1 MCGITGFAD
10 FSVDFTQKR
19 GENISL
25 IKTMHQAIAHRGGD
39 ASGEYLSKNAGLGH
53 ARLTIRGL
61 DAASDQPMI
70 RRRGEDEY
78 AIVYNGEVYNTDE
91 INRDLIKKGYDF
103 KTNSDTETI
112 LYAYMEY
119 GADCVRL
126 LNGIF
131 AFAIWDSRLEKLFLF
146 RDRSGIKPL
155 FYTIKNGL
163 LVFGSELKA
172 IFAYPDIRPVIDADS
187 LRKVFS
193 ILPARTEGDGVFK
206 DMYEI
211 KYGCFGVFDKSGF
224 SQHRYWQLESRP
236 HTEDYPTTAE
246 HLKSLIID
254 SVRGQMVSDV
264 PVCSFLSGGLD
275 SCIVTAIASNYLA
288 EQRKIL
294 NTFSFDFTEND
305 RYFVSNSFQPEQDK
319 PYVRKMLAHF
329 NLNHTFLECSQPDLA
344 DYLYKAVDAKD
355 MPGMADVD
363 ASLLYF
369 CREVK
374 KHNKVT
380 LTGECA
386 DEIFGGYP
394 WFHRPEFINADTF
407 PWSINIDVRES
418 LLKSDIAERLNIKE
432 YVHGIYKA
440 TLAEVPQLDGE
451 TGIKRRQRE
460 ISYLNLKQFM
470 TTLLWRMDT
479 ASMYSGLEARVPF
492 ADHRII
498 EYMWNVPFDMKC
510 PNGVVKGLLR
520 DSAKGLLPEE
530 LRLRRKSPYPKTYNP
545 EYERIL
551 KQRLNKIIDDSSA
564 PLNMLIDKNA
574 AISLVTAPS
583 EYGKPWFGQLMST
596 PQMIAYLIQ
605 VNYWLE
611 KYGVDI

>member
-1 MCGITGFAD
+1 
-10 FSVDFTQKR
+10 
-19 GENISL
+19 
-25 IKTMHQAIAHRGGD
+25 
-39 ASGEYLSKNAGLGH
+39 
-53 ARLTIRGL
+53 
-61 DAASDQPMI
+61 
-70 RRRGEDEY
+70 
-78 AIVYNGEVYNTDE
+78 
-91 INRDLIKKGYDF
+91 
-103 KTNSDTETI
+103 
-112 LYAYMEY
+112 MEY
-119 GADCVRL
+119 GVDCVGL
-126 LNGIF
+126 FNGIF
-131 AFAIWDSRLEKLFLF
+131 AFAVWDGRLERLCLF

-155 FYTIKNGL
+155 FYTIKDGL
-163 LVFGSELKA
+163 LVFGSEPKA
-172 IFAYPDIRPVIDADS
+172 IFAHPRIDPVIDDDS

-206 DMYEI
+206 NLYEI
-211 KYGCFGVFDKSGF
+211 KYGCYAVFDRNGF
-224 SQHRYWQLESRP
+224 SQKRYWQLKSAP
-236 HTEDYPTTAE
+236 HTEDFETTAA

-275 SCIVTAIASNYLA
+275 SCIVTAIAAEYLA
-288 EQRKIL
+288 EKKKFL

-305 RYFVSNSFQPEQDK
+305 RYFKSNSFQPEQDK
-319 PYVRKMLAHF
+319 PYVKKMLAHF
-329 NLNHTFLECSQPDLA
+329 RLNHTFLECSQSELA

-369 CREVK
+369 CKEVK

-386 DEIFGGYP
+386 DEIFAGYP
-394 WFHRPEFINADTF
+394 WFHREEFINADTF

-418 LLKSDIAERLNIKE
+418 MLKSEVADRLDIKA
-432 YVHGIYKA
+432 YVREIYKN
-440 TLAEVPQLDGE
+440 TLAKVPYLDGE

-460 ISYLNLKQFM
+460 ISFLNLNQFM

-510 PNGVVKGLLR
+510 PDGVVKGLLR
-520 DSAKGLLPEE
+520 ESAKGLLPDE
-530 LRLRRKSPYPKTYNP
+530 LRLRKKSPYPKTYNP

-551 KQRLNKIIDDSSA
+551 KEKLNHIINDKNA
-564 PLNMLIDKNA
+564 PINDIIDKNA
-574 AISLVTAPS
+574 AISLVSAPS

-611 KYGVDI
+611 KFGY

>member
-10 FSVDFTQKR
+10 FGQNFLDNADK
-19 GENISL
+19 NIRL
-25 IKTMHQAIAHRGGD
+25 LKTMHQAIAHRGGD
-39 ASGEYLSKNAGLGH
+39 ASGEFLDKNAGLGH

-61 DAASDQPMI
+61 ESASNQPLL
-70 RRRGEDEY
+70 RTQGQKQY
-78 AIVYNGEVYNTDE
+78 AIVYNGEIYNTSE
-91 INRDLIKKGYDF
+91 INADLADKGYKFD
-103 KTNSDTETI
+103 TTSDTESV
-112 LYAYMEY
+112 LYAFMEY
-119 GADCVRL
+119 GADCVKL
-126 LNGIF
+126 FNGIF
-131 AFAIWDSRLEKLFLF
+131 AFAVWDGESLYLF

-155 FYTIKNGL
+155 FYTIQNGL

-172 IFAYPDIRPVIDADS
+172 IFAHPDITPIIDDDVI
-187 LRKVFS
+187 RKVFS

-206 DMYEI
+206 NMHEI
-211 KYGCFGVFDKSGF
+211 KYGCYGVFNKSGF
-224 SQHRYWQLESRP
+224 SEHRYWQLESRP
-236 HTEDYPTTAE
+236 HTETYEETAD
-246 HLKSLIID
+246 HLKALITD
-254 SVRGQMVSDV
+254 AVRGQMVADV

-275 SCIVTAIASNYLA
+275 SCIVTAIASEFLR
-288 EQRKIL
+288 EKHKIL

-319 PYVRKMLAHF
+319 PYVRKMLKHF
-329 NLNHTFLECSQPDLA
+329 SLNHTFLECSQPDLA

-369 CREVK
+369 CKEVK

-394 WFHRPEFINADTF
+394 WFHREEFINADTF
-407 PWSINIDVRES
+407 PWSVNIDVRES
-418 LLKSDIAERLNIKE
+418 LLKKDIAKKLSIKE
-432 YVHGIYKA
+432 YVHDIYKK
-440 TLAEVPQLDGE
+440 TLAQVPYLDGE

-460 ISYLNLKQFM
+460 ISYLNLNQFM

-479 ASMYSGLEARVPF
+479 TSMYSGLEARVPF

-498 EYMWNVPFDMKC
+498 EYMWNVPYDMKC

-520 DSAKGLLPEE
+520 DSVKGLLPEE
-530 LRLRRKSPYPKTYNP
+530 LRLRKKSPYPKTYNP

-551 KQRLNKIIDDSSA
+551 KQRLTKI
-564 PLNMLIDKNA
+564 LNDKNASLNTLIDKTA
-574 AISLVTAPS
+574 AENLINSPAD
-583 EYGKPWFGQLMST
+583 YGKPWFGQLMST
-596 PQMIAYLIQ
+596 PQMLAYLIE

-611 KYGVDI
+611 KYA

>member
-10 FSVDFTQKR
+10 LTADFLSQKD
-19 GENISL
+19 ENIAL
-25 IKTMHQAIAHRGGD
+25 LKKMHKTIAHRGGD
-39 ASGEYLSKNAGLGH
+39 AEGEYLSKYVGLGH

-61 DAASDQPMI
+61 DAKSNQPLV
-70 RRRGEDEY
+70 RSRGGFEY
-78 AIVYNGEVYNTDE
+78 AVVYNGEIYNTAD
-91 INRDLIKKGYDF
+91 INKELTKKGYIF
-103 KTNSDTETI
+103 ETNSDTETV

-119 GADCVRL
+119 GVDCVGL
-126 LNGIF
+126 FNGIF
-131 AFAIWDSRLEKLFLF
+131 AFAVWDGRLERLCLF

-155 FYTIKNGL
+155 FYTIKDGL
-163 LVFGSELKA
+163 LVFGSEPKA
-172 IFAYPDIRPVIDADS
+172 IFAHPRIDPIIDDDS

-206 DMYEI
+206 NLYEI
-211 KYGCFGVFDKSGF
+211 KYGCYAVFDRNGF
-224 SQHRYWQLESRP
+224 SQKRYWQLESAP
-236 HTEDYPTTAE
+236 HTEDFETTAA

-275 SCIVTAIASNYLA
+275 SCIVTAIAAEYLA
-288 EQRKIL
+288 EKKKFL

-305 RYFVSNSFQPEQDK
+305 RYFKSNSFQPEQDK
-319 PYVRKMLAHF
+319 PYVKKMLAHF
-329 NLNHTFLECSQPDLA
+329 RLNHTFLECSQSELA

-369 CREVK
+369 CKEVK

-386 DEIFGGYP
+386 DEIFAGYP
-394 WFHRPEFINADTF
+394 WFHREEFINADTF

-418 LLKSDIAERLNIKE
+418 MLKSEVADRLDIKA
-432 YVHGIYKA
+432 YVREIYKN
-440 TLAEVPQLDGE
+440 TLAKVPYLDGE

-460 ISYLNLKQFM
+460 ISFLNLNQFM

-510 PNGVVKGLLR
+510 PDGVVKGLLR
-520 DSAKGLLPEE
+520 ESAKGLLPDE
-530 LRLRRKSPYPKTYNP
+530 LRLRKKSPYPKTYNP

-551 KQRLNKIIDDSSA
+551 KEKLNHIINDKNA
-564 PLNMLIDKNA
+564 PINDIIDKNA
-574 AISLVTAPS
+574 AISLVSAPS

-611 KYGVDI
+611 KFGY